1 MARLRRFKS
10 PSRSRIR
17 LDQVTRNPLAARNN
31 EAWGLGKIYRRVG
44 KVGITDDVPLACE
57 IRERKKD
64 KKFLYVN
71 GTSSLTAPVC
81 CGRGR
86 LREVVVYERIQYKAL
101 TEDIFGV
108 LGRWSP
114 TEVVARG
121 GSTVVHNSA

>member
-1 MARLRRFKS
+1 M
-10 PSRSRIR
+10 
-17 LDQVTRNPLAARNN
+17 
-31 EAWGLGKIYRRVG
+31 VG
-44 KVGITDDVPLACE
+44 VA
-57 IRERKKD
+57 
-64 KKFLYVN
+64 
-71 GTSSLTAPVC
+71 
-81 CGRGR
+81 